1 MSVLPQPLDA
11 SASGPRPWASLA
23 ARLTSIARAATNAIY
38 PPTCLVCRSAV
49 DAHGALCAEC
59 WRKMRFIDR
68 PYCERLGTP
77 FEQDLGPGLISP
89 QAIADPPV
97 FNRARAVARFED
109 GPARRLVHRLKYS
122 DRGELAQP
130 MGRWMAR
137 AGAELLAEAD
147 AVTPV
152 PLHPLRLWKRRFNQS
167 AALAQVI
174 ALEAGKPYEPFLL
187 ARVKATRS
195 QVGLSRAQRADNMQG
210 AFRAPPEAPLR
221 GRKIA
226 LIDDVLTSGATANAA
241 ARALLRGGAVQ
252 VDLIIFARVV
262 TGT

>member
-1 MSVLPQPLDA
+1 MSTLPHEGDAAPRSAFWPRLAAEAAHWSRAALDA
-11 SASGPRPWASLA
+11 L
-23 ARLTSIARAATNAIY
+23 Y
-38 PPTCLVCRSAV
+38 PPTCLACRAAV
-49 DAHGALCAEC
+49 DGHGALCAEC
-59 WRKMRFIDR
+59 WRKMRFIER
-68 PYCERLGTP
+68 PYCDRLGTP
-77 FEQDLGPGLISP
+77 FEQDLGPGLLSP

-97 FNRARAVARFED
+97 FARARAVARFED

-130 MGRWMAR
+130 MGCWMAR
-137 AGAELLAEAD
+137 AGAELLEEAD

-152 PLHPLRLWKRRFNQS
+152 PLHRLRLWKRRFNQS
-167 AALAQVI
+167 AALAKVI
-174 ALEAGKPYEPFLL
+174 AAQAGKPYEPFLI

-210 AFRAPPEAPLR
+210 AFRAPPEASLR
-221 GRKIA
+221 GRKIV

-241 ARALLRGGAVQ
+241 ARALLRGGASR
-252 VDLIIFARVV
+252 VDLIVFARVV